1 MEFKEFDIL
10 VVILLFIVE
19 LVFIILSEFVTEFE
33 FIVIL
38 LELELLEVGLELE
51 LELELEFVI
60 FCLNKLLTDCDLYF
74 GLFNEF
80 KELPDLGKFELYD
93 IWN

>member
-51 LELELEFVI
+51 LEFVI